1 MAKKRK
7 GQPVHGWVVL
17 DKPSEI
23 GSTPCVG
30 KVRYAFQAQKAGH
43 AGTLDPLASGVLP
56 IALGEA
62 TKTVPYIMDG
72 TKEYEFTIT
81 WGTATDSLD
90 AEGKVTDQNDIRP
103 TEDSILEILPAFIGS
118 ISQTP
123 PEYSAIKVQGQRAYD
138 LARLGEL
145 VKLAARKIDI
155 FNLQLVEHS
164 NEWSSFRTSCGKGTY
179 IRSLARD
186 MAERLGC
193 LGHITVLRRTRVG
206 PFSLEDA
213 ISLETLTSLGHIGAD
228 HGCLLPVTTALDD
241 IPALAVSES
250 EARSLRNGQTLS
262 LAHRPLYDKV
272 QNLGSSVCWTKVGGT
287 PVAMCEIV
295 PGAVKSTR
303 VFNL

>member
-7 GQPVHGWVVL
+7 GLPVHGWVVL

-30 KVRYAFQAQKAGH
+30 KVRYAFQAQKVGH
-43 AGTLDPLASGVLP
+43 AGTLDPLASGILP

-62 TKTVPYIMDG
+62 TKTVPFIMDG
-72 TKEYEFTIT
+72 TKEYDFTVT

-90 AEGKVTDQNDIRP
+90 SDGKVTGENDRRP
-103 TEDSILEILPAFIGS
+103 TEEAIIEALPSFVGT
-118 ISQTP
+118 ISQKP
-123 PEYSAIKVQGQRAYD
+123 PEFSAIKVQGQRAYD

-145 VKLAARKIDI
+145 VKLAARNVEVFD
-155 FNLQLVEHS
+155 LQLIGHS
-164 NEWSSFRTSCGKGTY
+164 ENESSFRTSCGKGTY
-179 IRSLARD
+179 IRSIARD
-186 MAERLGC
+186 MAEKLGC
-193 LGHITVLRRTRVG
+193 LGHISVLRRTRVG
-206 PFSLEDA
+206 PFSLKDA

-228 HGCLLPVTTALDD
+228 HGCLLPVSTALDD
-241 IPALAVSES
+241 ISALAISES

-272 QNLGSSVCWTKVGGT
+272 QNLGSNVCWAKVGRT
-287 PVAMCEIV
+287 PIAMCEVI